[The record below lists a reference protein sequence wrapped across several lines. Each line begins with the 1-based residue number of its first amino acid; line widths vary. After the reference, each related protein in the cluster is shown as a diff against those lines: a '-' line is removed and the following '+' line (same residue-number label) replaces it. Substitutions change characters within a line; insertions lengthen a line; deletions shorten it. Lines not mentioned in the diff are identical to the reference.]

1 MPSSSSRDIVQV
13 LLRDKRSMRRS
24 VSPLKRPSA
33 VSGTYSTFAVS
44 PSTAAATALQKSTS
58 KPRQTPD
65 PSFSEK
71 PGSPSL
77 TPQINLSLDRT
88 SSSVPAAALS
98 VTTKPSIKNTTTAQN
113 TNKRFRSRSGNC
125 ELCISTSRP
134 TTNSHSTPTKIVP
147 IAKNRLT

>member
-1 MPSSSSRDIVQV
+1 MPTNSRPSSRSRDMVQV

-24 VSPLKRPSA
+24 VSASKRTVA
-33 VSGTYSTFAVS
+33 DSGTYSTFAVS

-77 TPQINLSLDRT
+77 TPQINLSLERT
-88 SSSVPAAALS
+88 SSSVPADALGD
-98 VTTKPSIKNTTTAQN
+98 TMKLSIKNTAAAQT
-113 TNKRFRSRSGNC
+113 TNKRVKTC
-125 ELCISTSRP
+125 
-134 TTNSHSTPTKIVP
+134 
-147 IAKNRLT
+147 